1 MSKKMKVSKNLKK
14 KMMMTSNKEI
24 VENESNTTEDVSSTQ
39 TKGSIDPPEED
50 RDS

>member
-1 MSKKMKVSKNLKK
+1 MSKKMKVSKSLKK
-14 KMMMTSNKEI
+14 KMMTSNKEI
-24 VENESNTTEDVSSTQ
+24 VEYESNTTEDVSSTQ